1 MPAERTTATAMSTP
15 SLEQALATLTERE
28 ALVLRLRFGMSGEK
42 EQTLAEVGQVLNV
55 TRQRAQQIELDAL
68 RKIGEALKAKDG
80 EQQ

>member
-1 MPAERTTATAMSTP
+1 MKVTKAD
-15 SLEQALATLTERE
+15 ALASALTTLTERE
-28 ALVLRLRFGMSGEK
+28 ARVLTMRFGLDGGE

-80 EQQ
+80 ERQ

>member
-1 MPAERTTATAMSTP
+1 MSTP
-15 SLEQALATLTERE
+15 SLEQARATLTERE

-80 EQQ
+80 ERQ